1 MATTKT
7 APKKT
12 VGSKKVKTAPKAP
25 AKKTSPK
32 KKKKMVAGAGY
43 ECSVCG
49 LAVSVDSVCGCDDT
63 CDIVCC
69 GEPMERI

>member
-32 KKKKMVAGAGY
+32 KKKKMEVGAGY

-49 LAVSVDSVCGCDDT
+49 LEVSVDRACGCADA
-63 CDIVCC
+63 CDLICC
-69 GEPMERI
+69 DEPMQKM